1 MYLFSPPLENEPEH
15 VVRVWKDLLSMISAG
30 KLMPAVY
37 DHIYEG
43 LESIPQVNLSVERG
57 GRHS

>member
-1 MYLFSPPLENEPEH
+1 
-15 VVRVWKDLLSMISAG
+15 MISAG

-43 LESIPQVNLSVERG
+43 LESIPQVRTSIRFCSAELD
-57 GRHS
+57 